1 MSYRMRTQYAID
13 HFFEKNYFD
22 VSENSYELQEQADRG
37 KSLLYLENVGENL
50 CVSQFDSK
58 SKCKF
63 LRKDREYGLQKCS
76 DHILFQHIA
85 DDSWTLLIIEM
96 KTSVGAKVWKDIKK
110 KRRASYLNALA
121 IAAVLDIQIKKVI
134 VYTTFEEEKFSDL
147 PDLTSPYA
155 QKPVLG
161 HYQVDYKK
169 DEWDRN
175 VIYINLGEALRF
187 EHHHIRMNRNEDG
200 SRLEGKYDLRELSRQ
215 ESEKNEN

>member
-13 HFFEKNYFD
+13 HFFEESYFD
-22 VSENSYELQEQADRG
+22 ASEDSYELQEQDDRG

-63 LRKDREYGLQKCS
+63 LRQNRRYGLQKCS

-96 KTSVGAKVWKDIKK
+96 KTSVGAKVWEDIKK
-110 KRRASYLNALA
+110 N
-121 IAAVLDIQIKKVI
+121 
-134 VYTTFEEEKFSDL
+134 L

>member
-1 MSYRMRTQYAID
+1 MSVRICAC
-13 HFFEKNYFD
+13 H
-22 VSENSYELQEQADRG
+22 
-37 KSLLYLENVGENL
+37 SLIP
-50 CVSQFDSK
+50 
-58 SKCKF
+58 
-63 LRKDREYGLQKCS
+63 R
-76 DHILFQHIA
+76 A

-96 KTSVGAKVWKDIKK
+96 KTSVGAKVWEDIKK
-110 KRRASYLNALA
+110 KTRASYLNALA

>member
-13 HFFEKNYFD
+13 HFFEESYFD
-22 VSENSYELQEQADRG
+22 ASEDSYELQEQDDRG

-63 LRKDREYGLQKCS
+63 LRQDRTYGLQKCS
-76 DHILFQHIA
+76 DHILFQHMA
-85 DDSWTLLIIEM
+85 E
-96 KTSVGAKVWKDIKK
+96 DIKK
-110 KRRASYLNALA
+110 KTRASYLNALA